1 MRPVT
6 GFLLRVRLGR
16 LVYAKRC
23 TKVGLRPR
31 PIMRTS
37 IRRFA
42 PSLPAAGAIL
52 CVLGCSLHDTATGP
66 VTQVELST
74 DDITIGSPPGWSA
87 TSSTTVYRIG
97 LDRSERHGGTTAA
110 FLQGLSAT
118 PPTFASV
125 AQSLRADSYRG
136 KRVRWSAWVKTLS
149 VAGSAAGLW
158 MRVDGPGTTTA
169 FDNMQNRRL
178 QGSADWQQISVVLDV
193 TPNALGIAIG
203 VLLNGSGVI
212 LVDDTKLE
220 VVGTDVASTDLLH
233 GSTPSSADS
242 ATIAA
247 QYSRSTS
254 TPVNVDFE
262 GLPGLSPPTVSWLAS
277 ATVALNTTD
286 PTASLDDLQPLVN
299 MVGSAHLIG
308 LGEDTHG
315 TREFFR
321 MKHRILELM
330 VKHLGATYFAMEATS
345 PESDDMNQY
354 VLNGVGDP
362 KKLLSNLYFWTW
374 DTQEVLDM
382 IQWMRSWNSTAP
394 ANQRV
399 QFLGFDMQFPG
410 AAMDS
415 VAAFIARFDPPR
427 STMVSSSYACL
438 VPFRNNGARFVN
450 SLTQYAAQS
459 ASTKASCAAG
469 LQQVYNAIDSSKTAY
484 TAASSSVVYEAVKH
498 DARLVQQFEAMA
510 SVANVS
516 NGVRDQAMAENIGW
530 IRDHAPPGA
539 RIVLWAH
546 NGHISRLA
554 TAMGSYLGS
563 NYGSDYLNL
572 GFAFGHGHFNAVG
585 VNAPLQTWDAELIP
599 SNSIEAAFTTAGNQ
613 LALLDARLIPGAG
626 AAAAPLAGP
635 IPMRSIGALFDP
647 TAESAYFYNALFPN
661 DFDLL
666 VFVNTT
672 TASTLLF

>member
-1 MRPVT
+1 
-6 GFLLRVRLGR
+6 LG
-16 LVYAKRC
+16 
-23 TKVGLRPR
+23 
-31 PIMRTS
+31 S
-37 IRRFA
+37 
-42 PSLPAAGAIL
+42 
-52 CVLGCSLHDTATGP
+52 
-66 VTQVELST
+66 
-74 DDITIGSPPGWSA
+74 DDITVGVPQGWA
-87 TSSTTVYRIG
+87 YGTTAPSDYRIG
-97 LDRSERHGGTTAA
+97 IDRTLHHGGKGAA
-110 FLQGLSAT
+110 FLQALNDAEYSTFVSLAQQVSAT
-118 PPTFASV
+118 
-125 AQSLRADSYRG
+125 SYRG
-136 KRVRWSAWVKTLS
+136 KRVRWSAWVKSLDVSGTES
-149 VAGSAAGLW
+149 GLW
-158 MRVDGPGTTTA
+158 MRVDGPTSSIA
-169 FDNMQNRRL
+169 FDNMASRAVRGTQ
-178 QGSADWQQISVVLDV
+178 DWQQVSVVLDV
-193 TPNALGIAIG
+193 AQDALGVSLGALLNKSG
-203 VLLNGSGVI
+203 VLLI
-212 LVDDTKLE
+212 DDAKFE
-220 VVGTDVASTDLLH
+220 VVGPDVPSTNTLTSPIPA
-233 GSTPSSADS
+233 GVDS

-247 QYSRSTS
+247 EYARQ
-254 TPVNVDFE
+254 PNVPINLDFE
-262 GLPGLSPPTVSWLAS
+262 GVPPIASSAAAWIASNTV
-277 ATVALNTTD
+277 TLNTTD
-286 PTASLDDLQPLVN
+286 PAAPLDDLQPLVN

-330 VKHLGATYFAMEATS
+330 VKQLGTTYFAMEATS

-362 KKLLSNLYFWTW
+362 KKLLSGLYFWTW

-394 ANQRV
+394 SNQRV

-415 VAAFIARFDPPR
+415 VAAFIARVDPSR
-427 STMVSSSYACL
+427 SAMVSSNYACL
-438 VPFRNNGARFVN
+438 VPYRNHGASFVN

-469 LQQVYNAIDSSKTAY
+469 LQQVYNAIDSSRTVY
-484 TAASSSVVYEAVKH
+484 TAASSSTVYEAVKH

-510 SVANVS
+510 SVSNVS
-516 NGVRDQAMAENIGW
+516 NGVRDQAMAENIEW

-554 TAMGSYLGS
+554 TAMGSYLGA
-563 NYGSDYLNL
+563 NYGSDYVNL

-585 VNAPLQTWDAELIP
+585 VNVPLQAWDAELIP
-599 SNSIEAAFTTAGNQ
+599 SNSIEAAFTTAGKQ
-613 LALLDARLIPGAG
+613 LALLDTRLIPGAG
-626 AAAAPLAGP
+626 TAAAPLAGP

-666 VFVNTT
+666 VFVNAT